1 MRCFGISTSN
11 NSKSRVN
18 DQLGSTKQIPS
29 PNKTIDPVKT
39 RGKAFSLT
47 DKAFMSEMRKSVQ
60 EEEKMKAEFVNL
72 TMNKDKFNQYLVDR
86 RTERVE
92 SQKQ

>member
-1 MRCFGISTSN
+1 
-11 NSKSRVN
+11 
-18 DQLGSTKQIPS
+18 
-29 PNKTIDPVKT
+29 
-39 RGKAFSLT
+39 
-47 DKAFMSEMRKSVQ
+47 MSEMRKSVQ